1 MKVEKLKNTSEI
13 KNSINALMKRSF
25 LMKDRNKDV
34 LFYLTI
40 QDNLEAINEYLDFL
54 GFKAVIDRELNV
66 IALEYLGSDG
76 IQAPRYKMTVNETK
90 VFMMLVKLFDKKVYD
105 DLVSPDVVKTTIKE
119 LKMELDNYELQL
131 IPNYKIITFQK
142 IIENLERYNLVETIE
157 DIKDEHSEIRIL
169 PSIKL
174 AMNRESFNQYMKV
187 HEETYLKTEE
197 EIEERVEEV

>member
-13 KNSINALMKRSF
+13 KDSINALMKRSF
-25 LMKDRNKDV
+25 LMKDRNRDV

-40 QDNLEAINEYLDFL
+40 QDNLDAINEYLDFL

-119 LKMELDNYELQL
+119 LKMELDNYDLQL
-131 IPNYKIITFQK
+131 IPNYKITTFQK

-174 AMNRESFNQYMKV
+174 AMNREAFNQYMKV

-197 EIEERVEEV
+197 EVEESVEEV